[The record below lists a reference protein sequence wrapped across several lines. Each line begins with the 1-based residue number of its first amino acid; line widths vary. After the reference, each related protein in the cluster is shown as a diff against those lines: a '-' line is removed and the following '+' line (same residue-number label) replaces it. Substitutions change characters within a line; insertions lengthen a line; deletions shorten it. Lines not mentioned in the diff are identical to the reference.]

1 MEDLMW
7 MSGGIWQQAAAILA
21 VGLLFGGMTLF
32 SAGFAAILFVSLPVD
47 DARRVIR
54 RAFPPFYVWVVLTSA
69 VAGILLWSIDRFSAW
84 LMLAVAISTI
94 PNRQILM
101 PAINAASDAGDKGG
115 FARLHGLSV
124 VITLIHILASAV
136 VLVRLG
142 RHAI

>member
-1 MEDLMW
+1 MW
-7 MSGGIWQQAAAILA
+7 TSGIFWQQTAAILV

-32 SAGFAAILFVSLPVD
+32 SMGFAAILFVSLPVN

-69 VAGILLWSIDRFSAW
+69 GAGILLWSIDRLAAW
-84 LMLAVAISTI
+84 LMLAIAISTI

-101 PAINAASDAGDKGG
+101 PAINAASDSEDKGR

-142 RHAI
+142 P

>member
-1 MEDLMW
+1 MEEVMW
-7 MSGGIWQQAAAILA
+7 SSGVFWQQAAAILA

-32 SAGFAAILFVSLPVD
+32 SMGFAAILFVSLPVD

-69 VAGILLWSIDRFSAW
+69 GAGLLLWSSDRLSAW
-84 LMLAVAISTI
+84 LMLVVAISTI

-101 PAINAASDAGDKGG
+101 PAVNAASDAGDKRT
-115 FARLHGLSV
+115 FAQLHGLSV
-124 VITLIHILASAV
+124 GITLIHILMSAV

-142 RHAI
+142 Q

>member
-7 MSGGIWQQAAAILA
+7 MSGDFWQQAAAMLA

-32 SAGFAAILFVSLPVD
+32 SAGFAAILFVSLPVS

-69 VAGILLWSIDRFSAW
+69 VAGILLWSIDRLSAW

-101 PAINAASDAGDKGG
+101 PAINAASDAEDKGG